1 MKKYFLILAI
11 LLSTSS
17 FYGCLIFN
25 KMSYTININKDT
37 TGSAI
42 VIVSDI
48 RSDATKSADLEEDKK
63 NLFTFIYK
71 SPEFL
76 AQMKD
81 EGKIFTKRELFLR
94 KDTLCGKA
102 EFTFSSISNVEKIM
116 YEDGFYFLTLTLDDS
131 VLSTNGQII
140 YSKDR
145 KRILWDNSFKQLK
158 FEILGNA
165 YDNEQ
170 YTKIASFFKP
180 RE

>member
-1 MKKYFLILAI
+1 MKKIFLLSAI
-11 LLSTSS
+11 LLSASS

-25 KMSYTININKDT
+25 KMSYTINIDKDT

-48 RSDATKSADLEEDKK
+48 RSDAVKSADLEEDKK
-63 NLFTFIYK
+63 NLFTYIYK

-76 AQMKD
+76 AQMND

-94 KDTLCGKA
+94 GDTLCGKA
-102 EFTFSSISNVEKIM
+102 SFTFKNISNVEKIM

-131 VLSTNGQII
+131 VLSTNGQLI

-158 FEILGNA
+158 FEILGNPF
-165 YDNEQ
+165 DTDQ
-170 YTKIASFFKP
+170 YTKISSFFKP
-180 RE
+180 